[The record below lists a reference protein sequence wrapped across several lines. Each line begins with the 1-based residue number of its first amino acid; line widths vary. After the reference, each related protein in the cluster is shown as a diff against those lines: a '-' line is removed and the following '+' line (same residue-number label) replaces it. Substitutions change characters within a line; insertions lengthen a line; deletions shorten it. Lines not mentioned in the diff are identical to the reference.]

1 MTTRGRRLI
10 SALAL
15 LALALSGVWQLVAWA
30 SGEAPLAAPTPTPTP
45 EPTATPGPPT
55 PRLRDI
61 AGRELFQTTRIYD
74 RHGVLLYEIFE
85 EGRRTWVPLEEIPLA
100 LRQATIATEDSTF
113 YTNPGVDWRGI
124 LRALWQSLI
133 YGRPISGGSTITQQL
148 VRRLMFSP
156 EERAER
162 SLARKIKEIM
172 LALALTRT
180 HSKDEI
186 LEMYL
191 NEIYYGHLAYGVEAA
206 AQTYFNKHVSELN
219 LAECALLA
227 GLPQAPSRL
236 DPFVNL
242 EGAKARQRVVLRLMV
257 ENGFITPEEAEAAY
271 AQPLKFVPPE
281 HKMLAP
287 HFVVYVRKLLEE
299 KYGPE
304 RVARGGL
311 SVITTLDLR
320 YQRLAEEVARRHIA
334 KLREEHGATNAA
346 LVAMQPATGE
356 ILAMLGSVDYHD
368 ASIDG
373 QVNMALSERQPG
385 SSIKPIT
392 YVTAL
397 QQGLTLAAVLWDIP
411 TEIPLGD
418 GRVYRPT
425 NYDGRYHGPVRLRA
439 ALANSYNVPAVKLL
453 RKVGV
458 AEMLETAHRMGIR
471 GLQRPP
477 GYYGLSL
484 TLGGG
489 EVSLLDLT
497 TAYATLANQGRY
509 VAPVAILRV
518 VDGQGR
524 VLEEYEGPRPQPA
537 LDPRAAYLI
546 TDVLSDNEART
557 PAFGADSPLRLSR
570 PAAAKTGTTSDWR
583 DAWTVGYT
591 PYLAVGVW
599 VGNSDNRPMR
609 ELPGLRGAAPIWHDF
624 MEAIFGDEALQEVL
638 KVGGQPLP
646 WEFPRPEGLEE
657 AEICDLSSLDY
668 GPECPRLVRELF
680 IEGTVPEEGERGTV
694 KLRVLPLPVEI
705 AQAGPGSLPPRYC
718 VVPEGVAL
726 SPGAA
731 REVLFI
737 APPEDEE
744 EAEKAREWAAE
755 AGLPVVPA
763 ELCPPGWL
771 TARVGEPSARWA
783 ITSPQPGQVVRGPTP
798 VVGTASFRAEE
809 IQFYKVEFGYGKRP
823 REWITIGD
831 IHREPVHEGQLE
843 LWHAEA
849 LPPGD
854 YVLRLV
860 LVKRDGNFLPPY
872 EVPVRV
878 E

>member
-1 MTTRGRRLI
+1 
-10 SALAL
+10 
-15 LALALSGVWQLVAWA
+15 
-30 SGEAPLAAPTPTPTP
+30 TP

-257 ENGFITPEEAEAAY
+257 ENGFITPEKAEAAY

>member
-1 MTTRGRRLI
+1 MAARGCRPILI
-10 SALAL
+10 LAL
-15 LALALSGVWQLVAWA
+15 LALLGAWQLVAWA
-30 SGEAPLAAPTPTPTP
+30 SGETPPATPTPQ
-45 EPTATPGPPT
+45 PTATPGSPT
-55 PRLRDI
+55 PRLWDI
-61 AGRELFQTTRIYD
+61 AERELFQTTRIYD

-113 YTNPGVDWRGI
+113 YTNPGVDWHGI

-133 YGRPISGGSTITQQL
+133 YGRPMSGGSTITQQL

-162 SLARKIKEIM
+162 SLARKIKEIS

-191 NEIYYGHLAYGVEAA
+191 NEIYYGHLAYGVAAA
-206 AQTYFNKHVSELN
+206 AQTYFNKHVSELD

-227 GLPQAPSRL
+227 GPPQAPSRL
-236 DPFVNL
+236 NPSVNP

-257 ENGFITPEEAEAAY
+257 ENGFITSEEAKAAY
-271 AQPLKFVPPE
+271 AQPLKLVPPE

-287 HFVVYVRKLLEE
+287 HFVLYVRKQLEE

-346 LVAMQPATGE
+346 LVAIQPATGE

-397 QQGLTLAAVLWDIP
+397 QRGLTLATVLWDIP

-453 RKVGV
+453 RKVGI

-477 GYYGLSL
+477 DYYGLSL

-497 TAYATLANQGRY
+497 AAYATLANQGRY

-591 PYLAVGVW
+591 PYRAVGVW

-624 MEAIFGDEALQEVL
+624 MEGVFADEALQEVL
-638 KVGGQPLP
+638 KVRGQPLR
-646 WEFPRPEGLEE
+646 WKFPRPEGLEE

-668 GPECPRLVRELF
+668 GPECPRMVKELF
-680 IEGTVPEEGERGTV
+680 IEGTVPDESARGTV
-694 KLRVLPLPVEI
+694 TLRVLPLPVEI
-705 AQAGPGSLPPRYC
+705 AQAGPGSPPPRYC

-726 SPGAA
+726 PPGAA
-731 REVLFI
+731 Q
-737 APPEDEE
+737 
-744 EAEKAREWAAE
+744 
-755 AGLPVVPA
+755 
-763 ELCPPGWL
+763 
-771 TARVGEPSARWA
+771 RWC
-783 ITSPQPGQVVRGPTP
+783 S
-798 VVGTASFRAEE
+798 SFRRRTRRRRSGLRSGR
-809 IQFYKVEFGYGKRP
+809 QRP
-823 REWITIGD
+823 ACRW
-831 IHREPVHEGQLE
+831 
-843 LWHAEA
+843 
-849 LPPGD
+849 
-854 YVLRLV
+854 LRPSFAP
-860 LVKRDGNFLPPY
+860 RSG
-872 EVPVRV
+872 
-878 E
+878 

>member
-1 MTTRGRRLI
+1 MAARGCRPILI
-10 SALAL
+10 LAL
-15 LALALSGVWQLVAWA
+15 LALLGAWQLVAWA
-30 SGEAPLAAPTPTPTP
+30 SGETPPATPTPQ
-45 EPTATPGPPT
+45 PTATPGSPT
-55 PRLRDI
+55 PRLWDI
-61 AGRELFQTTRIYD
+61 AERELFQTTRIYD

-113 YTNPGVDWRGI
+113 YTNPGVDWHGI

-133 YGRPISGGSTITQQL
+133 YGRPMSGGSTITQQL

-162 SLARKIKEIM
+162 SLARKIKEIS

-206 AQTYFNKHVSELN
+206 AQTYFNKHVSELD

-227 GLPQAPSRL
+227 GLPQAPGRL
-236 DPFVNL
+236 DPFINL

-257 ENGFITPEEAEAAY
+257 ENGFITSEEAKAAY
-271 AQPLKFVPPE
+271 AQPLKLVPPE

-287 HFVVYVRKLLEE
+287 HFVLYVRKQLEE

-320 YQRLAEEVARRHIA
+320 YQRLAEEVARKHIA

-346 LVAMQPATGE
+346 LVAIQPATGE

-397 QQGLTLAAVLWDIP
+397 QRGLTLATVLWDIP

-453 RKVGV
+453 RKVGI

-509 VAPVAILRV
+509 VAPVAILKV

-524 VLEEYEGPRPQPA
+524 VLEEYKGPQPQEA

-546 TDVLSDNEART
+546 TDVLSDNAART
-557 PAFGADSPLRLSR
+557 PAFGADSPLCLSR

-624 MEAIFGDEALQEVL
+624 MEGVFADEALQEVL
-638 KVGGQPLP
+638 KVRGQPLR
-646 WEFPRPEGLEE
+646 WKFPRPEGLEE

-668 GPECPRLVRELF
+668 GPECPRMVKELF
-680 IEGTVPEEGERGTV
+680 IEGTVPDESERGTV

-705 AQAGPGSLPPRYC
+705 AQAGPGSPPPRYC

-726 SPGAA
+726 PPGAA
-731 REVLFI
+731 QEVVFI
-737 APPEDEE
+737 VPPEDEE
-744 EAEKAREWAAE
+744 EAERAQEWAAE
-755 AGLPVVPA
+755 AGLPVAPS
-763 ELCPPGWL
+763 ELCSPEWL
-771 TARVGEPSARWA
+771 MGRVGEPSARWT

-798 VVGTASFRAEE
+798 IVGTASFRAEE
-809 IQFYKVEFGYGKRP
+809 IQFYKVEFGYGERP

-849 LPPGD
+849 LPPGT

>member
-1 MTTRGRRLI
+1 MAARGCRLI
-10 SALAL
+10 LILAL
-15 LALALSGVWQLVAWA
+15 LALSGAWQLVAWA

-45 EPTATPGPPT
+45 EPTPGPPT

-61 AGRELFQTTRIYD
+61 AERELFQTTRIYD

-133 YGRPISGGSTITQQL
+133 YGRPMSGGSTITQQL

-346 LVAMQPATGE
+346 LVALQPATGE

-397 QQGLTLAAVLWDIP
+397 QQGLTLATVLWDIP

-453 RKVGV
+453 RKVGIV
-458 AEMLETAHRMGIR
+458 EMLETAHRMGIR

-524 VLEEYEGPRPQPA
+524 VLEEYEGPQPQPA

-624 MEAIFGDEALQEVL
+624 MEGVFADEALQEVL

-646 WEFPRPEGLEE
+646 WDFPRPEGLEE

-668 GPECPRLVRELF
+668 GPECPRMAKELF

-705 AQAGPGSLPPRYC
+705 AQVGPGSPPPRYC

-726 SPGAA
+726 PPGAA
-731 REVLFI
+731 REVMFVV
-737 APPEDEE
+737 PPEDEE
-744 EAEKAREWAAE
+744 EAKRAREWAAE
-755 AGLPVVPA
+755 VGLPVAPA
-763 ELCPPGWL
+763 ELCPPEWL
-771 TARVGEPSARWA
+771 TARVGEPSARWV

-798 VVGTASFRAEE
+798 IVGTASFRAEE
-809 IQFYKVEFGYGKRP
+809 IQFYKVEFGYGERP

-849 LPPGD
+849 LPPGA